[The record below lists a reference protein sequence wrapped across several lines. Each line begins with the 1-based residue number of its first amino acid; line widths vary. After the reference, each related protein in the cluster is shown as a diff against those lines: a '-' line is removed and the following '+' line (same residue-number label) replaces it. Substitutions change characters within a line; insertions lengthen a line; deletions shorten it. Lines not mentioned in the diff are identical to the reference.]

1 MQLLL
6 ADSRKQVFRK
16 LHHKETTYARFQ
28 EQYQLKAVVCKK
40 KKKKQHLKKG
50 VFPTVYKMEKPG
62 FKYAATT
69 VINIANMSTVHIKR
83 ESSQ

>member
-1 MQLLL
+1 
-6 ADSRKQVFRK
+6 
-16 LHHKETTYARFQ
+16 
-28 EQYQLKAVVCKK
+28 
-40 KKKKQHLKKG
+40 
-50 VFPTVYKMEKPG
+50 MEKPG

>member
-28 EQYQLKAVVCKK
+28 EQYQLKAVVYKK
-40 KKKKQHLKKG
+40 KKHLKKG